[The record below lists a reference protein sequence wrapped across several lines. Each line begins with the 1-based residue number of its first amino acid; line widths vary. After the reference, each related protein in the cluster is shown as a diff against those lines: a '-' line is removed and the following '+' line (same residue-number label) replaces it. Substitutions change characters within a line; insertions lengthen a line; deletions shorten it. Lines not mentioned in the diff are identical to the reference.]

1 LRFFYNDHAMKR
13 VLVGMSGGVDSS
25 VAALLLKQQG
35 YEVIGV
41 TLNLWSYEDRQE
53 PYNEC
58 CSLEV
63 RAVAQQLGIEHHF
76 VDAGK
81 EFKERVVDVFL
92 AEHAQGRTPSPCG
105 RCNRLVRFP
114 ILLELADRFSCDF
127 LATGHHAR
135 IVAENEIYYL
145 LTSKDPLK
153 DQSYFLYGLTQEQL
167 KRILFPVGNLLKSEV
182 WQIAKAHNL
191 VSARKPESM
200 DLCFIPQGDYRAYLR
215 THLDGLASPGEIVD
229 TSGRVVGRHEGL
241 AFYTIGQ
248 RHGLGVALGERVY
261 VVGFDYEKNRLIVGD
276 ERALLSEGLIAT
288 DVNFIYSPLDLD
300 LSPGPS
306 PKEGGEHLTLALS
319 ASGEGQS
326 EVGKGLGDRS
336 LPITVKIRYRS
347 PRVPATLKLLDDG
360 RVCVLFAQP
369 QRAVTP
375 GQIAVFY
382 EGERVLGG
390 GVIERALRQADVPR
404 TIAENSVLVEHG

>member
-1 LRFFYNDHAMKR
+1 MKR

-114 ILLELADRFSCDF
+114 ILLELADRFGCDF

-135 IVAENEIYYL
+135 IAVEDGIYYL

-167 KRILFPVGNLLKSEV
+167 KRILFPVGDLLKSEV

-200 DLCFIPQGDYRAYLR
+200 DLCFIPKGDYRAYLR
-215 THLDGLASPGEIVD
+215 AHLDGLVQPGEIVD

-261 VVGFDYEKNRLIVGD
+261 VVGFDYENNRLIVGD

-288 DVNFIYSPLDLD
+288 DVNFIYSPSPLFP
-300 LSPGPS
+300 LSLEGRGDGG
-306 PKEGGEHLTLALS
+306 EGGEGS
-319 ASGEGQS
+319 R
-326 EVGKGLGDRS
+326 EVRGI
-336 LPITVKIRYRS
+336 PITVKIRYRS

>member
-1 LRFFYNDHAMKR
+1 MKR

-76 VDAGK
+76 IDAGK

-114 ILLELADRFSCDF
+114 ILLELADRFGCDF

-135 IVAENEIYYL
+135 IAVEDGIYYL

-167 KRILFPVGNLLKSEV
+167 KRILFPVGDLLKSEV

-200 DLCFIPQGDYRAYLR
+200 DLCFIPKGDYRAYLR
-215 THLDGLASPGEIVD
+215 AHLDGLVQPGEIVD

-261 VVGFDYEKNRLIVGD
+261 VVGFDYENNRLIVGD

-288 DVNFIYSPLDLD
+288 DVNFIYSPSP
-300 LSPGPS
+300 LSPLSLEGRGDGG
-306 PKEGGEHLTLALS
+306 EGGEGS
-319 ASGEGQS
+319 R
-326 EVGKGLGDRS
+326 EVRGI
-336 LPITVKIRYRS
+336 PITVKIRYRS

>member
-1 LRFFYNDHAMKR
+1 MKR

-41 TLNLWSYEDRQE
+41 TLNLWSYEDRTE

-63 RAVAQQLGIEHHF
+63 RSVAQQLGIAHHF
-76 VDAGK
+76 IDAGK
-81 EFKERVVDVFL
+81 EFKERVVDVFMS
-92 AEHAQGRTPSPCG
+92 EHAQGLTPSPCG

-114 ILLELADRFSCDF
+114 ILLEIADRFGCEF

-135 IVAENEIYYL
+135 IIAENGIYYL

-153 DQSYFLYGLTQEQL
+153 DQSYFLYGLTQGQL
-167 KRILFPVGNLLKSEV
+167 KRILFPVGHLQKEQV
-182 WQIAKAHNL
+182 WQIARENHL

-215 THLDGLASPGEIVD
+215 AHLDGAARPGEIVD
-229 TSGRVVGRHEGL
+229 ASGHVVGRHEGL

-248 RHGLGVALGERVY
+248 RKGLGIALGERAY
-261 VVGFDYEKNRLIVGD
+261 VVGFDYEKNLLIVGD
-276 ERALLSEGLIAT
+276 ESALLSEGLIAT
-288 DVNFIYSPLDLD
+288 DVNFIYA
-300 LSPGPS
+300 PS
-306 PKEGGEHLTLALS
+306 PPLPS
-319 ASGEGQS
+319 AGEGS
-326 EVGKGLGDRS
+326 SGVRGV
-336 LPITVKIRYRS
+336 PVTVKIRYRS
-347 PRVPATLKLLDDG
+347 PRVPATLELLDDG
-360 RVCVLFAQP
+360 RVRVHFAQP

-375 GQIAVFY
+375 GQLAVFY

-390 GVIERALRQADVPR
+390 GTIERALRQTDIPQ
-404 TIAENSVLVEHG
+404 TIIKDAVLL

>member
-1 LRFFYNDHAMKR
+1 MKR

-114 ILLELADRFSCDF
+114 ILLELADRFGCDF

-135 IVAENEIYYL
+135 IAAEDGIYYL

-167 KRILFPVGNLLKSEV
+167 KRILFPVGDLLKSEV

-200 DLCFIPQGDYRAYLR
+200 DLCFIPKGDYRAYLR
-215 THLDGLASPGEIVD
+215 AHLDGLVQPGEIVD

-241 AFYTIGQ
+241 ALYTIGQ

-261 VVGFDYEKNRLIVGD
+261 VVGFDYENNRLIVGD

-288 DVNFIYSPLDLD
+288 DVNFIYSPSP
-300 LSPGPS
+300 LSPLSLEGRGDGG
-306 PKEGGEHLTLALS
+306 EGGEGS
-319 ASGEGQS
+319 R
-326 EVGKGLGDRS
+326 EVRGI
-336 LPITVKIRYRS
+336 PITVKIRYRS

>member
-1 LRFFYNDHAMKR
+1 MKR

-167 KRILFPVGNLLKSEV
+167 KRILFPVGDLLKSEV
-182 WQIAKAHNL
+182 WHIAKAHNL

-200 DLCFIPQGDYRAYLR
+200 DLCFIPKGDYRAYLR
-215 THLDGLASPGEIVD
+215 AHLDGLVQPGEIVD

-261 VVGFDYEKNRLIVGD
+261 VVGFDYENNRLIVGD

-288 DVNFIYSPLDLD
+288 DVNFIYSPSP
-300 LSPGPS
+300 LSPLSLEGRGDGG
-306 PKEGGEHLTLALS
+306 EGGEGS
-319 ASGEGQS
+319 R
-326 EVGKGLGDRS
+326 EVRGI
-336 LPITVKIRYRS
+336 PITVRIRYRS

>member
-1 LRFFYNDHAMKR
+1 MKR

-114 ILLELADRFSCDF
+114 ILLELADRFGCDF

-135 IVAENEIYYL
+135 IAVEDGIYYL

-167 KRILFPVGNLLKSEV
+167 KRILFPVGDLLKSEV

-200 DLCFIPQGDYRAYLR
+200 DLCFIPKGDYRAYLR
-215 THLDGLASPGEIVD
+215 AHLDGLVQPGEIVD

-288 DVNFIYSPLDLD
+288 DVNFIYSPSP
-300 LSPGPS
+300 LSPLSLEGRGDGG
-306 PKEGGEHLTLALS
+306 EGGEGS
-319 ASGEGQS
+319 R
-326 EVGKGLGDRS
+326 EVRGI
-336 LPITVKIRYRS
+336 PITVKIRYRS

-382 EGERVLGG
+382 KGERVLGG

>member
-1 LRFFYNDHAMKR
+1 MKR

-114 ILLELADRFSCDF
+114 ILLELADRFGCDF

-135 IVAENEIYYL
+135 IAVEDGIYYL

-167 KRILFPVGNLLKSEV
+167 KRILFPVGDLLKSEV

-200 DLCFIPQGDYRAYLR
+200 DLCFIPKGDHRAYLR
-215 THLDGLASPGEIVD
+215 AHLDGLVQPGEIVD

-261 VVGFDYEKNRLIVGD
+261 VVGFDYENNRLIVGD

-288 DVNFIYSPLDLD
+288 DVNFIYSPSP
-300 LSPGPS
+300 LSPLSLEGRGDRG
-306 PKEGGEHLTLALS
+306 EGGEGS
-319 ASGEGQS
+319 R
-326 EVGKGLGDRS
+326 EVRGI
-336 LPITVKIRYRS
+336 PITVKIRYRS

>member
-1 LRFFYNDHAMKR
+1 MLYNDLVMKR

-25 VAALLLKQQG
+25 VVALLLKQQG

-63 RAVAQQLGIEHHF
+63 RTVAQQLGIEHHF
-76 VDAGK
+76 IDAGK
-81 EFKERVVDVFL
+81 EFKERVVDIFL

-114 ILLELADRFSCDF
+114 ILLELADRFGCDY

-135 IVAENEIYYL
+135 IAAEDGIYYL

-153 DQSYFLYGLTQEQL
+153 DQSYFLYGLTQAQL
-167 KRILFPVGNLLKSEV
+167 RKILFPVGDLLKSEV
-182 WQIAKAHNL
+182 WQIAKENNL

-200 DLCFIPQGDYRAYLR
+200 DLCFIPRGDYRAYLR
-215 THLDGLASPGEIVD
+215 EKLDGLVCPGEIVD

-248 RHGLGVALGERVY
+248 RQGLGIALGQRVY

-276 ERALLSEGLIAT
+276 ENALLSEELIAT
-288 DVNFIYSPLDLD
+288 DVNLIYAPSPLT
-300 LSPGPS
+300 PHPS
-306 PKEGGEHLTLALS
+306 ARG
-319 ASGEGQS
+319 
-326 EVGKGLGDRS
+326 

-347 PRVPATLKLLDDG
+347 PRVPATLEFREDK
-360 RVCVLFAQP
+360 RVRVRFAQP

-375 GQIAVFY
+375 GQLAVFY

-390 GVIERALRQADVPR
+390 GVIERALRQAEISGS
-404 TIAENSVLVEHG
+404 IAEDPVLVEHH

>member
-1 LRFFYNDHAMKR
+1 MKR

-114 ILLELADRFSCDF
+114 ILLELADRFGCDF

-135 IVAENEIYYL
+135 IAAEDGIYYL

-167 KRILFPVGNLLKSEV
+167 KRILFPVGDLLKSEV

-200 DLCFIPQGDYRAYLR
+200 DLCFIPKGDYRAYLR
-215 THLDGLASPGEIVD
+215 AHLDGLVQPGEIVD

-261 VVGFDYEKNRLIVGD
+261 VVGFDYENNRLIVGD

-288 DVNFIYSPLDLD
+288 DVNFIYSPSPLFP
-300 LSPGPS
+300 LSLEGRGDGG
-306 PKEGGEHLTLALS
+306 EGGRREQRSEGDTHHREDSLSQPARARNSQASGRWPRVRALCS
-319 ASGEGQS
+319 ASAGGHARADR
-326 EVGKGLGDRS
+326 GLLRGRACARRRRHRARPTAS
-336 LPITVKIRYRS
+336 RRS
-347 PRVPATLKLLDDG
+347 PDD
-360 RVCVLFAQP
+360 C
-369 QRAVTP
+369 
-375 GQIAVFY
+375 
-382 EGERVLGG
+382 
-390 GVIERALRQADVPR
+390 
-404 TIAENSVLVEHG
+404 

>member
-1 LRFFYNDHAMKR
+1 MKR

-63 RAVAQQLGIEHHF
+63 RTVAQQLGIEHHF

-81 EFKERVVDVFL
+81 EFKERVVDAFL

-114 ILLELADRFSCDF
+114 ILLELADRFGCDF

-135 IVAENEIYYL
+135 IAVEDGIYYL

-167 KRILFPVGNLLKSEV
+167 KRILFPVGDLLKSEV

-200 DLCFIPQGDYRAYLR
+200 DLCFIPKGDHRAYLR
-215 THLDGLASPGEIVD
+215 AHLDGLVQPGEIVD

-261 VVGFDYEKNRLIVGD
+261 VVGFDYENNRLIVGD

-288 DVNFIYSPLDLD
+288 DVNFIYSSSP
-300 LSPGPS
+300 LSPLSLEGRGDGG
-306 PKEGGEHLTLALS
+306 EGGEGS
-319 ASGEGQS
+319 R
-326 EVGKGLGDRS
+326 EVMGI
-336 LPITVKIRYRS
+336 PITVKIRYRS

>member
-1 LRFFYNDHAMKR
+1 MKR

-35 YEVIGV
+35 CEVIGV

-76 VDAGK
+76 IDAGK

-114 ILLELADRFSCDF
+114 ILLELADRFGCDF

-135 IVAENEIYYL
+135 IAVEDGIYYL

-167 KRILFPVGNLLKSEV
+167 KRILFPVGDLLKSEV
-182 WQIAKAHNL
+182 WQIAKTHNL

-200 DLCFIPQGDYRAYLR
+200 DLCFIPKGDYRAYLR
-215 THLDGLASPGEIVD
+215 AHLDGLVQPGEIVD

-241 AFYTIGQ
+241 ALYTIGQ
-248 RHGLGVALGERVY
+248 RHGLGVALGGRVY
-261 VVGFDYEKNRLIVGD
+261 VVGFDYENNRLIVGD

-288 DVNFIYSPLDLD
+288 DVNFIYSPSP
-300 LSPGPS
+300 LSPLSLEGRGDVG
-306 PKEGGEHLTLALS
+306 EGGEGS
-319 ASGEGQS
+319 R
-326 EVGKGLGDRS
+326 EVRGI
-336 LPITVKIRYRS
+336 PITVKIRYRS

>member
-63 RAVAQQLGIEHHF
+63 RTVAQQLGIEHHF
-76 VDAGK
+76 IDAGK

-114 ILLELADRFSCDF
+114 ILLELADRFGCGF

-276 ERALLSEGLIAT
+276 ERTLLSEGLIAT
-288 DVNFIYSPLDLD
+288 DVNFIYSP
-300 LSPGPS
+300 SPPAPLPS
-306 PKEGGEHLTLALS
+306 E
-319 ASGEGQS
+319 GEGS
-326 EVGKGLGDRS
+326 RGVRGI
-336 LPITVKIRYRS
+336 PITVNTVKIRYRS

-375 GQIAVFY
+375 GQIVVFY

-390 GVIERALRQADVPR
+390 GVIERALRQADVPQ

>member
-1 LRFFYNDHAMKR
+1 MKR

-81 EFKERVVDVFL
+81 EFKERVVDAFL

-114 ILLELADRFSCDF
+114 ILLELADRFGCDF

-135 IVAENEIYYL
+135 IAVEDGIYYL

-167 KRILFPVGNLLKSEV
+167 KRILFPVGDLLKSEV

-200 DLCFIPQGDYRAYLR
+200 DLCFIPKGDYRAYLR
-215 THLDGLASPGEIVD
+215 AHLDGLVQPGEIVD

-261 VVGFDYEKNRLIVGD
+261 VVGFDYENNRLIVGD

-288 DVNFIYSPLDLD
+288 DVNFIYSPSP
-300 LSPGPS
+300 LSPLSLEGRGDGG
-306 PKEGGEHLTLALS
+306 EGGEGS
-319 ASGEGQS
+319 R
-326 EVGKGLGDRS
+326 EVRGI
-336 LPITVKIRYRS
+336 PITVKIRYRS

>member
-1 LRFFYNDHAMKR
+1 MKR

-114 ILLELADRFSCDF
+114 ILLELADRFGCDF

-135 IVAENEIYYL
+135 IAVEDGIYYL
-145 LTSKDPLK
+145 LMSKDPLK

-167 KRILFPVGNLLKSEV
+167 KRILFPVGDLLKSEV

-200 DLCFIPQGDYRAYLR
+200 DLCFIPKGDYRAYLR
-215 THLDGLASPGEIVD
+215 AHLDGLVQPGEIVD

-261 VVGFDYEKNRLIVGD
+261 VVGFDYENNRLIVGD

-288 DVNFIYSPLDLD
+288 DVNFIYSPSP
-300 LSPGPS
+300 LSPLSLEGRGDGG
-306 PKEGGEHLTLALS
+306 EGGEGS
-319 ASGEGQS
+319 R
-326 EVGKGLGDRS
+326 EVRGI
-336 LPITVKIRYRS
+336 PITVKIRYRS

>member
-1 LRFFYNDHAMKR
+1 MKR

-114 ILLELADRFSCDF
+114 ILLELADRFGCDF

-167 KRILFPVGNLLKSEV
+167 KRILFPVGDLLKSEV

-200 DLCFIPQGDYRAYLR
+200 DLCFIPKGDHRAYLR
-215 THLDGLASPGEIVD
+215 AHLDGLVQPGEIVD

-261 VVGFDYEKNRLIVGD
+261 VVGFDYENNRLIVGD

-288 DVNFIYSPLDLD
+288 DVNFIYSSSP
-300 LSPGPS
+300 LSPLSLEGRGDGG
-306 PKEGGEHLTLALS
+306 EGGEGS
-319 ASGEGQS
+319 R
-326 EVGKGLGDRS
+326 EVRGI
-336 LPITVKIRYRS
+336 PITVKIRYRS
-347 PRVPATLKLLDDG
+347 PRVPATLKLLDDS

>member
-114 ILLELADRFSCDF
+114 ILLELADRFGCDF

-135 IVAENEIYYL
+135 IAVEDGIYYL

-167 KRILFPVGNLLKSEV
+167 KRILFPVGDLLKSEV

-200 DLCFIPQGDYRAYLR
+200 DLCFIPKGDHRAYLR
-215 THLDGLASPGEIVD
+215 AHLDGLVQPGEIVD

-261 VVGFDYEKNRLIVGD
+261 VVGFDYENNRLIVGD

-288 DVNFIYSPLDLD
+288 DVNFIYSPSP
-300 LSPGPS
+300 LSPLSLEGRGDRG
-306 PKEGGEHLTLALS
+306 EGGEGS
-319 ASGEGQS
+319 R
-326 EVGKGLGDRS
+326 EVRGI
-336 LPITVKIRYRS
+336 PITVKIRYRS

>member
-1 LRFFYNDHAMKR
+1 MKR

-114 ILLELADRFSCDF
+114 ILLDLADRFGCDF

-167 KRILFPVGNLLKSEV
+167 KRILFPVGDLLKSEV

-200 DLCFIPQGDYRAYLR
+200 DLCFIPKGDYRAYLR
-215 THLDGLASPGEIVD
+215 AHLDGLVQPGEIVD

-261 VVGFDYEKNRLIVGD
+261 VVGFDYENNRLIVGD

-288 DVNFIYSPLDLD
+288 DVNFIYSSSP
-300 LSPGPS
+300 LSPLSLEGRGDGG
-306 PKEGGEHLTLALS
+306 EGGEGS
-319 ASGEGQS
+319 R
-326 EVGKGLGDRS
+326 EVRGI
-336 LPITVKIRYRS
+336 PITVKIRYRS

>member
-1 LRFFYNDHAMKR
+1 MKR

-114 ILLELADRFSCDF
+114 ILLELADRFGCDF

-135 IVAENEIYYL
+135 IAVEDGIYYL

-167 KRILFPVGNLLKSEV
+167 KRILFPVGDLLKSEV

-200 DLCFIPQGDYRAYLR
+200 DLCFIPKGDYRAYLR
-215 THLDGLASPGEIVD
+215 AHLDGLVQPGEIVD

-261 VVGFDYEKNRLIVGD
+261 VVGFDYENNRLIVGD

-288 DVNFIYSPLDLD
+288 DVNFIYSPSP
-300 LSPGPS
+300 LSPLSLEGRGDRG
-306 PKEGGEHLTLALS
+306 EGGEGS
-319 ASGEGQS
+319 R
-326 EVGKGLGDRS
+326 EVRGI
-336 LPITVKIRYRS
+336 PITVKIRYRS
-347 PRVPATLKLLDDG
+347 PGVPATLKLLDDG

>member
-1 LRFFYNDHAMKR
+1 MKR

-41 TLNLWSYEDRQE
+41 TLNLWSYEARQE

-63 RAVAQQLGIEHHF
+63 RTVAQQLGIEHHF
-76 VDAGK
+76 VDAGR

-92 AEHAQGRTPSPCG
+92 AEHTQGRTPSPCG

-114 ILLELADRFSCDF
+114 ILLEIADRLGCDV

-135 IVAENEIYYL
+135 IAVEDGIYYL

-167 KRILFPVGNLLKSEV
+167 KRILFPVGDLLKSEV
-182 WQIAKAHNL
+182 WQIAKEHNL

-200 DLCFIPQGDYRAYLR
+200 DLCFIPSGDYRTYLKAK
-215 THLDGLASPGEIVD
+215 LDGVVRPGEIVD
-229 TSGRVVGRHEGL
+229 TSGRVVGHHEGL
-241 AFYTIGQ
+241 SFYTIGQ
-248 RHGLGVALGERVY
+248 RQGLGVALGKRVY
-261 VVGFDYEKNRLIVGD
+261 VVGFDYKKNRLIVGD
-276 ERALLSEGLIAT
+276 ERALLAEGLIAT
-288 DVNFIYSPLDLD
+288 DVNLIYSPPAPL
-300 LSPGPS
+300 PS
-306 PKEGGEHLTLALS
+306 E
-319 ASGEGQS
+319 GEGS
-326 EVGKGLGDRS
+326 LRG

-347 PRVPATLKLLDDG
+347 PRVPATLELLDDK
-360 RVCVLFAQP
+360 RARVLFAQP

-375 GQIAVFY
+375 GQLAVFY
-382 EGERVLGG
+382 VGERVLGG
-390 GVIERALRQADVPR
+390 GVIERALRQADP
-404 TIAENSVLVEHG
+404 TEPIAEHSVLVEHR